1 MALSIG
7 AATEVAKG
15 AATAVASKA
24 AAGVASTA
32 ISKASSFYTD
42 HPTAKAVAD
51 KVKDAGSLASLSTG
65 AVGGVVGAVAGQ
77 IIKNV
82 AGAAIHNVAQQ
93 AIARAGVYG
102 QLIMEAGGLIKDQID
117 KNKQTAAGVYVSVQ
131 PEDIPVVNQHHI
143 GSLGTIIFQVSAEQI
158 LTFDSYGTEMSTR
171 LTEHNVIGAK
181 PKVEVL
187 GVGLIEKKLDILLD
201 TSLGVIPA
209 DEIEK
214 INKMVV
220 SGKRQSLILGGNP
233 KGYWIIEKVSI
244 EDRRVTNSGISTTA
258 QVALT
263 LKEAN

>member
-1 MALSIG
+1 M
-7 AATEVAKG
+7 
-15 AATAVASKA
+15 
-24 AAGVASTA
+24 
-32 ISKASSFYTD
+32 SFYDTY
-42 HPTAKAVAD
+42 PTSKNVSDAV
-51 KVKDAGSLASLSTG
+51 KHAGDVEMSRAGAYGALALE
-65 AVGGVVGAVAGQ
+65 AAGQ
-77 IIKNV
+77 ISDYIDQKN
-82 AGAAIHNVAQQ
+82 GT
-93 AIARAGVYG
+93 
-102 QLIMEAGGLIKDQID
+102 K
-117 KNKQTAAGVYVSVQ
+117 AGVYVSVK
-131 PEDIPVVNQHHI
+131 PEDIPAINQHHI

-214 INKMVV
+214 INKMVI

>member
-32 ISKASSFYTD
+32 ISNASSFYTD

-102 QLIMEAGGLIKDQID
+102 QLIMEAGGLIKGQMD

-131 PEDIPVVNQHHI
+131 PEDIPVVNQNHI

-187 GVGLIEKKLDILLD
+187 GVGLIEK
-201 TSLGVIPA
+201 
-209 DEIEK
+209 
-214 INKMVV
+214 INKMVI

>member
-7 AATEVAKG
+7 SATEG
-15 AATAVASKA
+15 AVTSASS
-24 AAGVASTA
+24 VA
-32 ISKASSFYTD
+32 ISKASLFYD
-42 HPTAKAVAD
+42 NHPTAKVVAD
-51 KVKDAGSLASLSTG
+51 KVKNAGSLASISVG
-65 AVGGVVGAVAGQ
+65 AVGGAVGAATGQFGKAVA
-77 IIKNV
+77 
-82 AGAAIHNVAQQ
+82 ATAIHDVTQQ

-102 QLIMEAGGLIKDQID
+102 QLIMEAGGLIKDQMD
-117 KNKQTAAGVYVSVQ
+117 KRTQTAAGVYISVK
-131 PEDIPVVNQHHI
+131 PEDIPVVNQNHI

-187 GVGLIEKKLDILLD
+187 GVGLIEKTLDILLD